1 MFGLFGKSEM
11 ENSTFNNALIAS
23 ISDGVRKTGKFPT
36 ESQLFATIEDLAK
49 GKKLAQSQISCIRA
63 CALELNSFSW
73 PKSELMPLIIKMQK
87 EMPLGGRESYDKIL
101 ELLGTHAIIVTDDAY
116 EFMKKYGMK

>member
-36 ESQLFATIEDLAK
+36 ESQLFSTIEDLAK

-63 CALELNSFSW
+63 CALELNSFTW
-73 PKSELMPLIIKMQK
+73 PQSELMPLILKMQK

-101 ELLGTHAIIVTDDAY
+101 ELLGTHAIIVSDEAY